1 MIQHIL
7 DKLSVKF
14 TLNES
19 NQKLI
24 CLRKHYMSNSCKKA
38 YITTPIY
45 YVNDIAHIGHA
56 YTTIIA
62 DTLARYSRMSGLET
76 FFLTGT
82 DEHGQKIEEA
92 AKKRGEST
100 QAYADKISATFKDLW
115 DDFDISYDK
124 FIRTTDADH
133 MKGVQKAFTT
143 MHENGDIYK
152 DTYKGHYCISCE
164 TFFPT
169 IQLVDDE
176 FCPECGKSTTIVE
189 EESYFFKL
197 SAYEEKLLAWYND
210 TPDCILPRSKKNEV
224 IRFVEGGLQDLSIT
238 RTSFDWGVKLPE
250 DMNDPKHVMYVWLD
264 ALMNYL
270 TALGYGTD
278 DKNIDFWPARVQLIG
293 KDILRFHAIYWPAFL
308 MSLGLPLPKHIAAHG
323 WWTRDGEKMSKSK
336 GNVVNPKE
344 VADAYGLDNFRYFM
358 LREVPFGGD
367 GDFSQ
372 KALIDRINSDLGNDL
387 GNLLNRLI
395 GMSGKYFEGKVD
407 STNVAKYY
415 QAELDEVHAS
425 LDKLEPLLFEM
436 QIHRYLE
443 ELWRP
448 LTVANRAID
457 KYEPWNLMKNGKEE
471 EAMALN
477 GLIAAILAKVSIM
490 LSPVMPVVCKKI
502 STALEFNIDNNT
514 WNSMIK
520 NTALLNTF
528 TLEKID
534 PLFPRIE
541 EPLLAQI
548 EPVDKK
554 PEPKKEEKKKSDKVE
569 TTEGIALIGIDQFFQ
584 TSLKVGTVVQAE
596 EVPKSK
602 KLLLLQV
609 DVGEDNPRQV
619 VAGIK
624 EWYSAEDMLNT
635 QVCVVAN
642 LKPAKLMGLVS
653 QGMLLAAKDEN
664 GLCMIRPEKPKT
676 AGTPIG

>member
-1 MIQHIL
+1 
-7 DKLSVKF
+7 
-14 TLNES
+14 
-19 NQKLI
+19 
-24 CLRKHYMSNSCKKA
+24 MSCHKKA

-82 DEHGQKIEEA
+82 DEHGQKIEES
-92 AKKRGEST
+92 AKARGKSSQE
-100 QAYADKISATFKDLW
+100 YADEISATFKNLW
-115 DDFDISYDK
+115 DDFGISYDK

-133 MKGVQKAFTT
+133 MKGVQKAFSV
-143 MHENGDIYK
+143 MHANGDIYK

-164 TFFPT
+164 TFFPE
-169 IQLVDDE
+169 IQLVDGE
-176 FCPECGKSTTIVE
+176 FCPECGKPTTVVE

-197 SAYEEKLLAWYND
+197 SKYQDKLLEWYQEN
-210 TPDCILPRSKKNEV
+210 PECILPRSKRNEV
-224 IRFVEGGLQDLSIT
+224 IRFVEGGLTDLSIT

-250 DMNDPKHVMYVWLD
+250 EINDPKHVMYVWLD
-264 ALMNYL
+264 ALMNYV

-278 DKNIDFWPARVQLIG
+278 EANMDFWPARVQIIG

-395 GMSGKYFEGKVD
+395 GMSGKYFEGEVYSGHVTKF
-407 STNVAKYY
+407 Y
-415 QAELDEVHAS
+415 QQELDEVHAS
-425 LDKLEPLLFEM
+425 LDQLEPLLFEM
-436 QIHRYLE
+436 QIHKYLE

-448 LTVANRAID
+448 LSVANKSID
-457 KYEPWNLMKNGKEE
+457 KYQPWTLMKEDKTE

-477 GLIAAILAKVSIM
+477 GLIAAILAKVSVM
-490 LSPVMPVVCKKI
+490 LYPVMPEVCTKI
-502 STALEFNIDNNT
+502 SRALNFEINNEN
-514 WNSMIK
+514 WNALIK
-520 NTALLNTF
+520 EKRLLETF
-528 TLEKID
+528 RLEKID

-548 EPVDKK
+548 EPADTK
-554 PEPKKEEKKKSDKVE
+554 ETPKKEEKKVE
-569 TTEGIALIGIDQFFQ
+569 KKEEKAEGVALIGIDQFFE
-584 TSLKVGTVVQAE
+584 TVIKIGTIVQAE

-609 DVGEDNPRQV
+609 DIGEESPRQV

-624 EWYSAEDMLNT
+624 EWYSAEELVGT
-635 QVCVVAN
+635 QACVVAN
-642 LKPAKLMGLVS
+642 LKPAKLMGLKS
-653 QGMLLAAKDEN
+653 EGMLLAAKDVN
-664 GLCMIRPEKPKT
+664 GLSLLRPESPKNV
-676 AGTPIG
+676 GTKVS

>member
-1 MIQHIL
+1 MSCH
-7 DKLSVKF
+7 
-14 TLNES
+14 
-19 NQKLI
+19 QK
-24 CLRKHYMSNSCKKA
+24 S

-62 DTLARYSRMSGLET
+62 DTIARYSRLSGLET

-82 DEHGQKIEEA
+82 DEHGQKIEQSA
-92 AKKRGEST
+92 LAKGKSPKE
-100 QAYADKISATFKDLW
+100 YADEISATFKNLW

-124 FIRTTDADH
+124 FIRTTDEAH
-133 MKGVQKAFTT
+133 KKGVQKAFLK
-143 MHENGDIYK
+143 MKENGDVYK
-152 DTYKGHYCISCE
+152 DVYKGNYCISCE
-164 TFFPT
+164 TFFPKS
-169 IQLVDDE
+169 QLVDDE
-176 FCPECGKSTTIVE
+176 FCPECGRTTSLVE

-197 SAYEEKLLAWYND
+197 SKYEDRLLAWYND
-210 TPDCILPRSKKNEV
+210 NPDCILPRSKRNEV
-224 IRFVEGGLQDLSIT
+224 IRFVEGGLDDLSIT
-238 RTSFDWGVKLPE
+238 RTSFDWGVKLPAE
-250 DMNDPKHVMYVWLD
+250 LNDPKHVMYVWLD

-270 TALGYGTD
+270 TAVGYGD
-278 DKNIDFWPARVQLIG
+278 DEKDMEQWPARIHLIG

-308 MSLGLPLPKHIAAHG
+308 MSLDMPLPKHIAAHG
-323 WWTRDGEKMSKSK
+323 WWTRDGAKMSKSK

-395 GMSGKYFEGKVD
+395 GMSGKYFEGRVNCELV
-407 STNVAKYY
+407 SKYY
-415 QAELDEVHAS
+415 QEELDEVNTS
-425 LDKLEPLLFEM
+425 LEKLEPFLFEM
-436 QIHRYLE
+436 QLHRYLE

-457 KYEPWNLMKNGKEE
+457 RYQPWNMMKDGKQE

-477 GLIAAILAKVSIM
+477 GLIATILAKVSIM
-490 LSPVMPVVCKKI
+490 LYPVMPKTTPKI
-502 STALEFNIDNNT
+502 ADALGFEIDNSSWSRLIKGDDILGEFNIKKT
-514 WNSMIK
+514 P
-520 NTALLNTF
+520 
-528 TLEKID
+528 

-541 EPLLAQI
+541 EPLLASAKV
-548 EPVDKK
+548 E
-554 PEPKKEEKKKSDKVE
+554 EEKKVIEDKKVE
-569 TTEGIALIGIDQFFQ
+569 ESTKDEGVALIGIDQFFA
-584 TSLKVGTVVQAE
+584 TSLKIGTVVKAE
-596 EVPKSK
+596 EVKKSK

-609 DVGEDNPRQV
+609 DIGEENPRQV

-624 EWYSAEDMLNT
+624 EWYSADSLLNT

-642 LKPAKLMGLVS
+642 LKPAKLMGMKS
-653 QGMLLAAKDEN
+653 EGMLLAAKDKS
-664 GLCMIRPEKPKT
+664 GLSLIRPEAPKT
-676 AGTPIG
+676 DGTPIG